1 MKEYMTSFGVPIT
14 SKVVGGTMEELQDSI
29 SEKLSAMNEKDF
41 PSLENVL
48 TEDEK
53 QARGLKMKN
62 QCIIHLPK
70 PGRLRKGVLLSS
82 EPLYLVDFCRGGD
95 RFLAELTKRQI
106 LDLLEGDG
114 IILIHLQAS
123 IDEEGNWREREV
135 RL

>member
-1 MKEYMTSFGVPIT
+1 MK
-14 SKVVGGTMEELQDSI
+14 
-29 SEKLSAMNEKDF
+29 
-41 PSLENVL
+41 
-48 TEDEK
+48 K

-95 RFLAELTKRQI
+95 RFLAELTKQQI
-106 LDLLEGDG
+106 LDLLEEDG

-123 IDEEGNWREREV
+123 IDEEGNWRKREV
-135 RL
+135 RV